1 MSDLSLM
8 QEEGLSESDLFDQ
21 LTTNTFA
28 EPDQEI
34 AANEQAELLLALVS
48 PEDQQILMLAF
59 VQGFEREALAQK
71 LGISPGATRVRL
83 HRALKRLRLAWSEQH
98 LNDQKEKAMN
108 EQLTPEAQR
117 HLQVLQRYM
126 LAMESGDIDSM
137 SLVLREAE
145 VDPALE
151 KMIFEVNDFYQQED
165 HTVADAVDVMQAQ
178 QLLHDALPATSQNAI
193 PAFSSESIETSESVP
208 EKTPDTI
215 HSLMNSGSQEKKAP
229 TQVLPSRKVA
239 PQKWYQTRRNWFLAA
254 IAAILV
260 ALLLLPNSGALASQ
274 LLSLFRIQ
282 QFQPVQVTQPDVQ
295 SLSSRPIPTFQD
307 MGTLQIQ
314 SDSLQT
320 QDNLTQAQ
328 AAQMVN
334 FSILVPQTLPQGISG
349 TPDFSVIDAGHGTF
363 TFSASKAHAFFVKN
377 GYGDVHIPSNL
388 DGATYDVTTTA
399 GVVISYGNQT
409 TTQFMI
415 VEFPSPVVRAT
426 GSASLQEL
434 RDVALSIPGLPP
446 QLVTQLKQIDLNSG
460 VVPLPIPS
468 GIDSQSIT
476 VHSTQGLLL
485 TKNISTTIPQ
495 LKKFPAGSAVIWQ
508 THGIIYAVGGTISNT
523 NQLLN
528 SANSLN

>member
-1 MSDLSLM
+1 
-8 QEEGLSESDLFDQ
+8 
-21 LTTNTFA
+21 
-28 EPDQEI
+28 
-34 AANEQAELLLALVS
+34 
-48 PEDQQILMLAF
+48 
-59 VQGFEREALAQK
+59 
-71 LGISPGATRVRL
+71 
-83 HRALKRLRLAWSEQH
+83 
-98 LNDQKEKAMN
+98 MN
-108 EQLTPEAQR
+108 EQLTPDAQR

-137 SLVLREAE
+137 ALVLREAE
-145 VDPALE
+145 RDPALE
-151 KMIFEVNDFYQQED
+151 KMILEVNNFYQQED
-165 HTVADAVDVMQAQ
+165 HTNADTVDVMQAQ
-178 QLLHDALPATSQNAI
+178 QLLHNARAATSQNAV
-193 PAFSSESIETSESVP
+193 PAFSSESIEIPESVSDP
-208 EKTPDTI
+208 EMAPDTI
-215 HSLMNSGSQEKKAP
+215 HSLVNSGSQAKKAP
-229 TQVLPSRKVA
+229 TQVLPSRKIA

-274 LLSLFRIQ
+274 LLSLFSIQ
-282 QFQPVQVTQPDVQ
+282 QFQPVQVTKQDVQ
-295 SLSSRPIPTFQD
+295 SLSSRPIPTLQD
-307 MGTLQIQ
+307 LGTLQIQ

-328 AAQMVN
+328 AAQVAT
-334 FSILVPQTLPQGISG
+334 FPILIPNTLPQGISG

-377 GYGDVHIPSNL
+377 GYGNVSIPANL
-388 DGATYDVTTTA
+388 DGATYDVTTSA

-434 RDVALSIPGLPP
+434 RDVALSVPGLPP

-476 VHSTQGLLL
+476 VHGTQGLLL

-495 LKKFPAGSAVIWQ
+495 LKKFPAGSAVVWQ

-528 SANSLN
+528 SANSLH